1 MSRGESRLDWAG
13 LLWETRGY
21 LGLDDDAPV
30 LLDELR
36 ETAEANGWSERE
48 FREARRDTDRLVNVG
63 TTDEPRVVLND
74 TAADTDDDRCWG
86 WYPPGRRR

>member
-1 MSRGESRLDWAG
+1 MATGDHSAVSFS
-13 LLWETRGY
+13 ETDTRRDEMHGTIEEWI
-21 LGLDDDAPV
+21 
-30 LLDELR
+30 DELR